1 MLDYCD
7 SPFWSADEETEI
19 KFGNNI
25 NLNDLN
31 LSERTKTRLKS
42 IMKLYH
48 SKLNPVYGTL
58 PSLWSGR
65 MNVFFQMFLKQVYSA
80 LEKELADEFE
90 IQNFEQKLM
99 NQELNVEEIDKRL
112 NEFVMNPTEYADK
125 NRINYKSKETFEEKI
140 RLAKQEADKLEFE
153 WTTM

>member
-25 NLNDLN
+25 NLNELN
-31 LSERTKTRLKS
+31 LSERAKTRLKS

-48 SKLNPVYGTL
+48 SKLNPVYENL

-65 MNVFFQMFLKQVYSA
+65 MNVFFQMFLKQVYSE

-90 IQNFEQKLM
+90 IQNIEEKLM
-99 NQELNVEEIDKRL
+99 NQEFNVEQIDKRL
-112 NEFVMNPTEYADK
+112 NEFIMNPTEYADE
-125 NRINYKSKETFEEKI
+125 NGINYKSKETFEEKI
-140 RLAKQEADKLEFE
+140 RLAKQEADNLEFE
-153 WTTM
+153 WTTI